1 MRRRIISA
9 FTIAETNT
17 PKTADHRLRSPTPDP
32 PDPPRDLQALQALQ
46 EMATKPKL
54 RCRAMAHRWPCR
66 RRAGCC
72 RVEYAS
78 SINTPRCSLTRM
90 RVTQM

>member
-54 RCRAMAHRWPCR
+54 KMPRNGAQMAMQAKGGMLP
-66 RRAGCC
+66 GGV
-72 RVEYAS
+72 RVKY
-78 SINTPRCSLTRM
+78 
-90 RVTQM
+90 